1 MTVARPGRRKAAT
14 QSAAAAPRTYN
25 SPSML
30 ARRQR
35 ILREVLNLIEE
46 GGVENVT
53 VRELAARSEVSPRTL
68 YAAFGSKEE
77 LVARAVKQ
85 HFPEAMGE
93 NGSRTIPDSLP
104 AVATRLDLLAQVV
117 IRERKYSAAMA
128 RIYFS
133 PTIDHRIYEVLKEI
147 ALSHLRPWVTILV
160 AEKRLSLASPT
171 QADLLLSQIA
181 NVEYAVINDWSNGRL
196 TDAQL
201 APCLKLAA
209 FGLIAGNLQEN
220 ERPQLA
226 GAIER
231 LWRSLGSHR
240 RP

>member
-1 MTVARPGRRKAAT
+1 MTAARPRRRTTSPRKAT
-14 QSAAAAPRTYN
+14 PGLRTYN

-35 ILREVLNLIEE
+35 ILREVLRLIEE
-46 GGVENVT
+46 GGVENIT
-53 VRELAARSEVSPRTL
+53 VRELATRSEVSPRTL
-68 YAAFGSKEE
+68 YAAFGGKEE
-77 LVARAVKQ
+77 LIAQAVKQ

-93 NGSRTIPDSLP
+93 NGSRTIPDSLS
-104 AVATRLDLLAQVV
+104 AVAARLDLLAHVV

-147 ALSHLRPWVTILV
+147 ALSHIRPWVTILV
-160 AEKRLSLASPT
+160 AEKRLSLVSPV
-171 QADLLLSQIA
+171 QVELLLSQLA
-181 NVEYAVINDWSNGRL
+181 NVEYTVINDWSSGRL

-209 FGLIAGNLQEN
+209 FCLIAGNLHDSD
-220 ERPQLA
+220 RPQIA
-226 GAIER
+226 AVIDR
-231 LWRSLGSHR
+231 LWHSVGSDR
-240 RP
+240 R

>member
-1 MTVARPGRRKAAT
+1 MTAARPRRRTTTLRKAAPG
-14 QSAAAAPRTYN
+14 PRTYN

-35 ILREVLNLIEE
+35 ILREVLGLIEE
-46 GGVENVT
+46 GGVENIT

-77 LVARAVKQ
+77 LIARAVKQ

-93 NGSRTIPDSLP
+93 NGSKAIPDSLP
-104 AVATRLDLLAQVV
+104 AVAARLDLLAHVV

-147 ALSHLRPWVTILV
+147 ALSHIRPWVMILV
-160 AEKRLSLASPT
+160 VEKRLNLSSPA
-171 QADLLLSQIA
+171 QVELLLSQLA
-181 NVEYAVINDWSNGRL
+181 NIEYAVINDWSNDRL
-196 TDAQL
+196 SDAQL
-201 APCLKLAA
+201 APGLKLAA
-209 FGLIAGNLQEN
+209 FSLIAGNLHDN
-220 ERPQLA
+220 DRPQIA
-226 GAIER
+226 AVIER
-231 LWRSLGSHR
+231 LWHSAGSDR
-240 RP
+240 R